1 MGKQIRVIELSASER
16 SELKSIVNKRTSPQ
30 QMVLRAK
37 IILLTAR
44 GDSVEKIM
52 QQLSTTKS
60 TIRKWK
66 QRFLQSGIDGL
77 KDSARPGRGV
87 KYDAEIRHK
96 IAAEAC
102 NPPPGRTHWTIRELA
117 NHVGVNRGLVER
129 VFKEQAI
136 KPHLVKYYHH
146 STDPEFEEKMLNII
160 GLYLNPPDNAVVL
173 SVDEKTGIQA
183 LDRMQP
189 VLPLKPHG
197 KVKNIPFEYK
207 RLGTTSLLAALEV
220 HQGKVLGQFEK
231 RHTHQ
236 EFLSFLKRIERTY
249 RKSGRNIHVICDNF
263 SAHRHKKVKE
273 WAETQSNFFMHFTP
287 THASWLNQIEIWF
300 SIMSRRVLK
309 QGIFKSVN
317 ELIQKIKQFIRSY
330 NQTAKPFA
338 WTYTGKPLKVK

>member
-1 MGKQIRVIELSASER
+1 MGKQIRLIDLSTSER
-16 SELKSIVNKRTSPQ
+16 SELESIVKKRTSPQ

-37 IILLTAR
+37 IILCTSEGL
-44 GDSVEKIM
+44 SVQEIM
-52 QQLSTTKS
+52 QRLSTTKT

-66 QRFLQSGIDGL
+66 ERFLESGIDGL
-77 KDSARPGRGV
+77 TDQARPGRRT
-87 KYDAEIRHK
+87 KYDAEMRHR

-102 NPPPGRTHWTIRELA
+102 NPPPGRTHWSIRELA
-117 NHVGVNRGLVER
+117 NHMGVNRGVVER
-129 VFKEQAI
+129 VFREQAI

-173 SVDEKTGIQA
+173 CVDEKTGIQA
-183 LDRMQP
+183 LDRTQP

-197 KVKNIPFEYK
+197 KVKNVPFEYK

-220 HQGKVLGQFEK
+220 HQGTVLGQFEK
-231 RHTHQ
+231 RHRHQ

-249 RKSGRNIHVICDNF
+249 RKSGRKIHVICDNF
-263 SAHRHKKVKE
+263 SAHKHKKVKE
-273 WAETQSNFFMHFTP
+273 WAEQQPNFFMHFTP

-309 QGIFKSVN
+309 QGVFKSVT
-317 ELIQKIKQFIRSY
+317 ELCQKIRQFIETY